1 MESDKTQERKVIA
14 PDFGKHPKLALQL
27 LEDEK
32 RMRKKIRKRAEKG
45 IKVVIPKEI
54 DDAIK
59 EVEEAV

>member
-1 MESDKTQERKVIA
+1 MEGDKTKIIA
-14 PDFGKHPKLALQL
+14 IDFSVDKNRALRII
-27 LEDEK
+27 EDEK
-32 RMRKKIRKRAEKG
+32 RIREKIRKRAERG

>member
-1 MESDKTQERKVIA
+1 MEGNKAKERKVIA
-14 PDFGKHPKLALQL
+14 PDFGKHPELALQL

-32 RMRKKIRKRAEKG
+32 RMREKIRKRAAKG

>member
-1 MESDKTQERKVIA
+1 MEGDKTKIIA
-14 PDFGKHPKLALQL
+14 IDFSVDKKRALRII
-27 LEDEK
+27 EDEK
-32 RMRKKIRKRAEKG
+32 KMREKIRKRAEKG

>member
-1 MESDKTQERKVIA
+1 MEGDKTKIIA
-14 PDFGKHPKLALQL
+14 IDFSVDKKRALRII
-27 LEDEK
+27 EDEK
-32 RMRKKIRKRAEKG
+32 KIREKIRKRAEKG

>member
-1 MESDKTQERKVIA
+1 MEGDKTKIIA
-14 PDFGKHPKLALQL
+14 LDFSVDKKRALRII
-27 LEDEK
+27 EDEK
-32 RMRKKIRKRAEKG
+32 KIREKIRKRAEKG